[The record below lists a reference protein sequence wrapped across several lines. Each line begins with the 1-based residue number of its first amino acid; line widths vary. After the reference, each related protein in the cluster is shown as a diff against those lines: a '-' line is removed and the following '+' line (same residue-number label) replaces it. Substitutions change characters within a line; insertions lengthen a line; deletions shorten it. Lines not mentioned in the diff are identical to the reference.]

1 MMTKF
6 NPRKNSRHLV
16 DSMSKVVNINQG
28 VPIGEQAAGMKQV
41 RYYLYY
47 VPFYAMTAYE
57 DGVDEKGDVKYRY
70 SGGFASRL
78 IEADSPIDS
87 AESVLSLQQQIMTE
101 GKYTGITLLPWILVT
116 AQMKMV
122 KVEAEQKG
130 DTDESEE
137 SSNKEGQQ

>member
-1 MMTKF
+1 MTKF

-16 DSMSKVVNINQG
+16 DSMNKVVNINQG
-28 VPIGEQAAGMKQV
+28 VPIGEQAAWMKQA

-78 IEADSPIDS
+78 IEADSPID
-87 AESVLSLQQQIMTE
+87 
-101 GKYTGITLLPWILVT
+101 
-116 AQMKMV
+116 
-122 KVEAEQKG
+122 
-130 DTDESEE
+130 
-137 SSNKEGQQ
+137 